1 MNNLQLVEKDGE
13 MLVDSRDVA
22 VALGIEHRSLIRSIN
37 VNISE
42 IEEFGALRF
51 QIAVKKDNLG
61 GEQPKYALLNED
73 QALFVGTLC
82 RNSKEVI
89 AYKAWLVRG
98 FQAARKILM
107 QPARQLTNI
116 ELAEMFIQSEKRKIE
131 LERINSEK
139 NNRILQLE
147 HKNEK
152 LYESDVI
159 VKKFLSCDGLLSIEE
174 VAKIACIRLKKFY
187 KIVRGVI
194 YRQDGEVYANLIING
209 KIVLRPTMVNNVLR
223 TETFFTPA
231 GAVWIYKKFI
241 KGNPD
246 QIKIRIDNLDM

>member
-22 VALGIEHRSLIRSIN
+22 VALGLQHETVMRSVTS
-37 VNISE
+37 NISE
-42 IEEFGALRF
+42 IEEFGAIRF
-51 QIAVKKDNLG
+51 EIGSTTNNNPKP
-61 GEQPKYALLNED
+61 PKYILLNED

-107 QPARQLTNI
+107 QPARELTNI
-116 ELAEMFIQSEKRKIE
+116 ELAERFIIAEKRKLE
-131 LERINSEK
+131 LERINAEN

-187 KIVRGVI
+187 RIVRGVI

-246 QIKIRIDNLDM
+246 QIKIQIDNLDM

>member
-22 VALGIEHRSLIRSIN
+22 VALGLQHESVMRTIN
-37 VNISE
+37 SNI
-42 IEEFGALRF
+42 IDIKGFGILRF
-51 QIAVKKDNLG
+51 EI
-61 GEQPKYALLNED
+61 GEIRGRGQPEKFVLLNED
-73 QALFVGTLC
+73 QALLVGTLC
-82 RNSKEVI
+82 KNSKEVI
-89 AYKAWLVRG
+89 AYKVWLVRG

-139 NNRILQLE
+139 NNKILQLE

-174 VAKIACIRLKKFY
+174 VAKIAGIRLKKFY

-194 YRQDGEVYANLIING
+194 FRQDGEVYANLIING

-246 QIKIRIDNLDM
+246 QIRIQIDNIDM